1 MMVQQYNNGPGA
13 FDQVW
18 GAALTLVI
26 LVAIVYFGAKAV
38 SKLFAPK
45 TS

>member
-1 MMVQQYNNGPGA
+1 MCIR
-13 FDQVW
+13 DRVW